1 MRHSGNIVSGQSF
14 MKHYQ
19 RETVRRLDGKIITGK
34 GEGLLFHVKGNFLRP
49 VVGEYRA
56 KWRIESCER

>member
-1 MRHSGNIVSGQSF
+1 